1 MHASSG
7 DTWSRRA
14 ALGLLASGTASGLL
28 GAPSARAQAP
38 AQPDPW
44 PMLAEQ
50 IFPGRTLQDG
60 AAVVAIDAPYRAED
74 AAVVPITL
82 RTLLADTDTRA
93 VRKITLVIDANPS
106 PLAATFTLG
115 PDGHVDTIATRVR
128 VEDYTNMRAVAE
140 LGDGSLYM
148 TKRFVKAAGGCSAP
162 ALTMTADN
170 VPLGTMHLRLFSA
183 KEGKLPEAQLMIR
196 HPNYSGMQMNQ
207 LTRLYIPAKF
217 VQTLHIWQGE
227 QLLLTA
233 ETGISISE
241 NPSIRFDY
249 RPNGAKMFRV
259 EAVDST
265 GNKFQASFP
274 AGAAA

>member
-1 MHASSG
+1 MDASGSG
-7 DTWSRRA
+7 GRSRRA
-14 ALGLLASGTASGLL
+14 ALGLLTAGIASSLL
-28 GAPSARAQAP
+28 VAPGARAQAP

-50 IFPGRTLQDG
+50 IFPGRTLLDG
-60 AAVVAIDAPYRAED
+60 AEVIAIDAPYRAED
-74 AAVVPITL
+74 AAVVPVTL
-82 RTLLADTDTRA
+82 RALRT

-115 PDGHVDTIATRVR
+115 EGGHIDHIATRVR
-128 VEDYTNMRAVAE
+128 VEDYTNMRAIAEVA
-140 LGDGSLYM
+140 DGSLYM

-162 ALTMTADN
+162 ALTMTADS
-170 VPLGTMHLRLFSA
+170 VPLGTMRLRLLPA
-183 KEGKLPEAQLMIR
+183 ATGAEPEAQLMIR

-217 VQTLHIWQGE
+217 VQTLRVWQGE

-241 NPSIRFDY
+241 NPSFRFDY
-249 RPNGAKMFRV
+249 RPNGAKSFRV
-259 EAVDST
+259 EAVDSS
-265 GNKFQASFP
+265 GNKFQQSFP

>member
-1 MHASSG
+1 MDAARSVG
-7 DTWSRRA
+7 TWSRRA
-14 ALGLLASGTASGLL
+14 ALGLLGSGTASGLL
-28 GAPSARAQAP
+28 DIQAARAQAP

-50 IFPGRTLQDG
+50 IFPDRTLQDG
-60 AAVVAIDAPYRAED
+60 AAVIAIDAPYRAED

-82 RTLLADTDTRA
+82 RTLRA

-106 PLAATFTLG
+106 PLAATFALE

-128 VEDYTNMRAVAE
+128 VEDYTNMRAIAE
-140 LGDGSLYM
+140 LADGSLYM
-148 TKRFVKAAGGCSAP
+148 TRRFVKAAGGCSAP

-170 VPLGTMHLRLFSA
+170 VPLGTMRLRLFPA
-183 KEGKLPEAQLMIR
+183 RDGKQPEAQLMIR

-217 VQTLHIWQGE
+217 VQTLRIWQGE

-241 NPSIRFDY
+241 NPSFRFDY
-249 RPNGAKMFRV
+249 RPNGAKTFRV

-265 GNKFQASFP
+265 GNKFEASFP
-274 AGAAA
+274 AGATA

>member
-1 MHASSG
+1 MDASGGGS
-7 DTWSRRA
+7 WSRRA
-14 ALGLLASGTASGLL
+14 ALGLLTSGTASGLL
-28 GAPSARAQAP
+28 GAPRARAQAP

-50 IFPGRTLQDG
+50 IFPGRKLLDG
-60 AAVVAIDAPYRAED
+60 AGVIAVDAPYRAED

-82 RTLLADTDTRA
+82 HALPADGAARA

-106 PLAATFTLG
+106 PLAAVFTLG
-115 PDGHVDTIATRVR
+115 ADGHVDTIATRVR
-128 VEDYTNMRAVAE
+128 VEDYTNMRAIAE
-140 LGDGSLYM
+140 LADGSLYM

-170 VPLGTMHLRLFSA
+170 VPLGTMHLRLFPA
-183 KEGKLPEAQLMIR
+183 GTGKEPEAQLMIR

-217 VQTLHIWQGE
+217 VQTLRVWQGE

-241 NPSIRFDY
+241 NPSFRFDY
-249 RPNGAKMFRV
+249 QPNGAKSFRV

-265 GNKFQASFP
+265 GNKFQESFP

>member
-1 MHASSG
+1 MDAARSG
-7 DTWSRRA
+7 GTWSRRA
-14 ALGLLASGTASGLL
+14 ALGLLGSGTASGVF
-28 GAPSARAQAP
+28 GAQGARAQAP
-38 AQPDPW
+38 AQPDAW

-60 AAVVAIDAPYRAED
+60 TAVIAIDAPYRAED
-74 AAVVPITL
+74 AAVVPIML
-82 RTLLADTDTRA
+82 RTLRP

-106 PLAATFTLG
+106 PLAATFTPG
-115 PDGHVDTIATRVR
+115 QGSHVDTIATRVR
-128 VEDYTNMRAVAE
+128 VEDYTNMRAIAE

-148 TKRFVKAAGGCSAP
+148 SKRFVKAAGGCSAP

-170 VPLGTMHLRLFSA
+170 VPLGTMHLRLFPA
-183 KEGKLPEAQLMIR
+183 KTGKEPEAQLMIR

-241 NPSIRFDY
+241 NPSFRFDY

-265 GNKFQASFP
+265 GNKFRADFP